1 MNQPQT
7 PSYDTS
13 YKALFSCP
21 ELVRDLLR
29 AYVPGKWLEQ
39 ADYESLTRINASYVS
54 RSDKQRH
61 DDMVWR
67 IDVGGRWL
75 WVYIVLEFQSEPDP
89 WMAVRIMQY
98 VSLLAEQLVKEG
110 VHSDGCLPPILP
122 IVLYNGKEPWKAPLD
137 VADCFATPPDGL
149 EAYRPSLRY
158 LLLDERR
165 LQQHPLKEVRNFA
178 DAVFSMEASRELRE
192 LITVVQAL
200 NDVLRAPELQKL
212 RNTFNQWIKAMLLR
226 RATEPMIEEIE
237 TIRNVF
243 EEMEMLTQHK
253 ETWFDGAREEGWKK
267 GLEQGL
273 EKGREEGLEQGLEK
287 GLEQGREEGLLTV
300 ARNLLKLGRPVE
312 EIVAA
317 TGLGAG
323 VIQSLMH

>member
-1 MNQPQT
+1 MNPTQT

-67 IDVGGRWL
+67 IEVGGRWL

-98 VSLLAEQLVKEG
+98 VSLLAEQLVKES
-110 VHSDGCLPPILP
+110 VHNDLPDGRLPPILP

-137 VADCFATPPDGL
+137 VAECFATPPGGL

-178 DAVFSMEASRELRE
+178 DAVFSMEASRELQE
-192 LITVVQAL
+192 LIAVVHAL
-200 NDVLRAPELQKL
+200 KEVLRAPGLQKL
-212 RNTFNQWIKAMLLR
+212 RHAFNQWIKAMLLR
-226 RATEPMIEEIE
+226 RASEPMIEEIE
-237 TIRNVF
+237 TIRDVF

-253 ETWFDGAREEGWKK
+253 ETWFDGAREEGWK
-267 GLEQGL
+267 
-273 EKGREEGLEQGLEK
+273 K

-317 TGLGAG
+317 TGLETG